1 MDLSA
6 ETLDGLQ
13 LIGDSSFISDKVFSL
28 LATKTCESLLDK
40 SKKNDVLG
48 EQTRTFYVVKP
59 VISFTFTEIYFNAVL
74 DLYLKVPFILLFVF
88 RFQRSW
94 NSWWRNNKA
103 GTRQFSNIIDWSLS
117 TGSRFR

>member
-13 LIGDSSFISDKVFSL
+13 LIGASSFISDKVFLL

-48 EQTRTFYVVKP
+48 EQNRTF
-59 VISFTFTEIYFNAVL
+59 T
-74 DLYLKVPFILLFVF
+74 
-88 RFQRSW
+88 W
-94 NSWWRNNKA
+94 
-103 GTRQFSNIIDWSLS
+103 
-117 TGSRFR
+117 

>member
-48 EQTRTFYVVKP
+48 EQTRTF
-59 VISFTFTEIYFNAVL
+59 T
-74 DLYLKVPFILLFVF
+74 
-88 RFQRSW
+88 W
-94 NSWWRNNKA
+94 
-103 GTRQFSNIIDWSLS
+103 
-117 TGSRFR
+117 